1 MKADKRKLELTADV
15 LLKEAD
21 DLAKEAE
28 KKIKMDLLVKSNA
41 FRDKFKNKKEEIEE
55 SKKKKIEKLQN
66 KIKEIT

>member
-1 MKADKRKLELTADV
+1 MKADKIKLELTADV

-55 SKKKKIEKLQN
+55 SNKNIEKLQN
-66 KIKEIT
+66 KIK

>member
-28 KKIKMDLLVKSNA
+28 KKRKMDLLVKSNA

-55 SKKKKIEKLQN
+55 SKKKRLKNYKIRLKR
-66 KIKEIT
+66 

>member
-1 MKADKRKLELTADV
+1 MKADKIKLELTADV

-55 SKKKKIEKLQN
+55 SKKKIEKLQN